1 MEEYQSSRMV
11 NTFALKKTR
20 ASLRPKKTTQVFQF
34 KAYQQHFNQDY
45 HPPNL
50 FPSRTHQSLKKMH
63 PKPSEQKAS
72 KKMKNRNEGE
82 LKLQIMK
89 TIAKKD
95 TIKHSKVRKSH
106 NIRSSDKNDKNNSLF
121 MRTFSN
127 PKLLA
132 IRNGQLVTGTKIL
145 FIN

>member
-1 MEEYQSSRMV
+1 
-11 NTFALKKTR
+11 
-20 ASLRPKKTTQVFQF
+20 
-34 KAYQQHFNQDY
+34 
-45 HPPNL
+45 
-50 FPSRTHQSLKKMH
+50 MH